1 VDAARA
7 AYDAGMDTG
16 LPPDDLQ
23 VEPQEERVSE
33 AGQGMI
39 EYAFIVILVAIG
51 ALIALQV
58 LGHATNNLYSN
69 ITNSI
74 GP

>member
-1 VDAARA
+1 
-7 AYDAGMDTG
+7 MDTTP
-16 LPPDDLQ
+16 LDDPLQ
-23 VEPQEERVSE
+23 EQAEARDPE

-39 EYAFIVILVAIG
+39 EYALIIILVAIG

-69 ITNSI
+69 ITNSF

>member
-1 VDAARA
+1 
-7 AYDAGMDTG
+7 MDSPHTTD
-16 LPPDDLQ
+16 P
-23 VEPQEERVSE
+23 VEDGAPEPSQ
-33 AGQGMI
+33 AGQGMV
-39 EYAFIVILVAIG
+39 EYALIIVLVAIG

-69 ITNSI
+69 ITTNF

>member
-1 VDAARA
+1 
-7 AYDAGMDTG
+7 MDTTP
-16 LPPDDLQ
+16 LDDPLQ
-23 VEPQEERVSE
+23 EQGEARDPE

-39 EYAFIVILVAIG
+39 EYALIIILVAIG

-69 ITNSI
+69 ITNSF

>member
-1 VDAARA
+1 
-7 AYDAGMDTG
+7 MDTQPLDERRTG
-16 LPPDDLQ
+16 AAESPDD
-23 VEPQEERVSE
+23 E

-39 EYAFIVILVAIG
+39 EYALIIILVAVG

-69 ITNSI
+69 IQSSL
-74 GP
+74 PAH